1 MRYIIYGAGAVGGT
15 IAGRLQQAGQNVVMI
30 ARGEHLR
37 AVQERGLLLR
47 TPEGDYRLAVPAVGH
62 PRELT
67 FAADDVVLLTMKGNQ
82 TSAALD
88 DLEAAGG
95 YGLPIVCCQNGV
107 GNEPLVARRFL
118 RVYGMVVLLP
128 ATFLE
133 AGVVLGF
140 GTPNSG
146 VLDCGVFPSGV
157 DDLIGE
163 VAAGISGAHF
173 VSRAV
178 PDVMRLKYAKL
189 LSNLE
194 NGVNAAI
201 GDAPGDE
208 AKRAFARR
216 LRDEARAVYAAAG
229 VAYTDD
235 AEFAQ
240 RVRGEYGPG
249 SIPNAP
255 RGGSSTWQSLA
266 RGHDRLETDFLNGE
280 IMLLGR
286 LAGVATPYNAAVR
299 QLSQQLAAAGLPPGS
314 RTIADLQALAERFGA
329 EPSRADA

>member
-216 LRDEARAVYAAAG
+216 LRDEARAVYAEPVLPTPTMPSSPSAYAASTG
-229 VAYTDD
+229 RAAFPTRRVA
-235 AEFAQ
+235 AAAPG
-240 RVRGEYGPG
+240 RVWRAATIGW
-249 SIPNAP
+249 
-255 RGGSSTWQSLA
+255 RRTSSTA
-266 RGHDRLETDFLNGE
+266 RLCCW
-280 IMLLGR
+280 
-286 LAGVATPYNAAVR
+286 AAWPV
-299 QLSQQLAAAGLPPGS
+299 
-314 RTIADLQALAERFGA
+314 
-329 EPSRADA
+329 

>member
-15 IAGRLQQAGQNVVMI
+15 IAGRLQQAGHNVVMI
-30 ARGEHLR
+30 ARGDHLR

-47 TPEGDYRLAVPAVGH
+47 TPEGDHRLPVPAVGH
-62 PRELT
+62 PRELR

-95 YGLPIVCCQNGV
+95 YELPIVCCQNGV

-146 VLDCGVFPSGV
+146 VLDCGSYPRGM

-163 VAAGISGAHF
+163 VAAGINGSHF

-178 PDVMRLKYAKL
+178 PDVMRLKYTKL

-208 AKRAFARR
+208 AKRAFMQQVRG
-216 LRDEARAVYAAAG
+216 EARAVFAAAG
-229 VAYTDD
+229 VDYADD
-235 AEFAQ
+235 AEFAE
-240 RVRGEYGPG
+240 RVRGEYAPG
-249 SIPNAP
+249 QIANAP

-286 LAGVATPYNAAVR
+286 QAGVPTPYNAAVR
-299 QLSQQLAAAGLPPGS
+299 QLSQQLAAEGASPGS
-314 RTIADLQALAERFGA
+314 RTIHDLQALADRFGA
-329 EPSRADA
+329 QSVPAGA